1 MKYDLIVIGG
11 GVSGMTAA
19 ICAAERGKKV
29 LILEKGDRVGRKLLA
44 TGNGKCNLANTA
56 STVGRYNTRFVDEI
70 LAEYPLGAQSEFFL
84 GLGLLTR
91 EKAGRIYPYSE
102 QASTVL
108 NVMRAALDRY
118 GVEVLTSVGAERAEG
133 HYTVNGKYHAENL
146 LIATGSDA
154 SFGYESLSLVY
165 PYGHSSTRRIPSL
178 VPLITDKT
186 NLKGLKGIRARVKA
200 VLCEGEREISSVS
213 DEIIFKDNGVS
224 GTAIFG
230 LSSALARHALING
243 EAEIKIDF
251 APDLTHDELKSLFSQ
266 GIALEGMFHK
276 EIAAAVR
283 RYAESEKLSNEEA
296 VKSYVLKDVRP
307 GSRELAQ
314 VMCGGLVTDDFY
326 SDTLESRLSEG
337 LYASGEALD
346 VDGDCGGFNLMW
358 AVASGMAA
366 GKACGSK

>member
-91 EKAGRIYPYSE
+91 ENAGRIYPYSE

-230 LSSALARHALING
+230 LSTFHAFDAPLGADRHIFQLHDKILLKFLNNVNFLSSLI
-243 EAEIKIDF
+243 IH
-251 APDLTHDELKSLFSQ
+251 PD
-266 GIALEGMFHK
+266 
-276 EIAAAVR
+276 AAVSDGEQQR
-283 RYAESEKLSNEEA
+283 RIARRLQHLDGGSA
-296 VKSYVLKDVRP
+296 VKP
-307 GSRELAQ
+307 ELRQ
-314 VMCGGLVTDDFY
+314 SSL
-326 SDTLESRLSEG
+326 LLSIQFQ
-337 LYASGEALD
+337 AHD
-346 VDGDCGGFNLMW
+346 RGFSHHFQL
-358 AVASGMAA
+358 
-366 GKACGSK
+366 C